1 MTLSVLALV
10 LLVILLGWPA
20 SLPQERTPWRDQAVS
35 LVGIVGA
42 PVLGGLIA
50 ARRPENPYG
59 WLWLVFGLGLALQ
72 LLAES
77 YAAYAL
83 VVDPRTLPAPRTISR
98 LLGLGGPLALAFAPF
113 LFLLFPTGGC
123 PRAAGVP

>member
-1 MTLSVLALV
+1 MTLSVLALVLLV

-59 WLWLVFGLGLALQ
+59 WLWLVFGLASPSSCWRSHTPPTRWWWIP
-72 LLAES
+72 ERCPP
-77 YAAYAL
+77 
-83 VVDPRTLPAPRTISR
+83 PRRSPDCW
-98 LLGLGGPLALAFAPF
+98 GWEDHWH
-113 LFLLFPTGGC
+113 
-123 PRAAGVP
+123 

>member
-1 MTLSVLALV
+1 MTERTSGRDRGEGGLGARTTARLAWLVCGATLAVLALV

-59 WLWLVFGLGLALQ
+59 
-72 LLAES
+72 
-77 YAAYAL
+77 
-83 VVDPRTLPAPRTISR
+83 
-98 LLGLGGPLALAFAPF
+98 
-113 LFLLFPTGGC
+113 
-123 PRAAGVP
+123 